1 MAPSPYGASLA
12 DPQAQIRP
20 MDQKHILVV
29 DDDPH
34 ILALIRTILTQGNY
48 RVTTAGDGQT
58 ALDSLR
64 GTRVDAVITDAL
76 MPGLDGPALTE
87 KIKSDPNLKD
97 LPVIMI
103 TASSQPGMVR
113 KSFSS
118 GCMLFLP
125 KPFTGASLI
134 SILQLALGQEGGP
147 KGEPG

>member
-1 MAPSPYGASLA
+1 
-12 DPQAQIRP
+12 
-20 MDQKHILVV
+20 MDRKHILVV

-34 ILALIRTILTQGNY
+34 ILELIRTILTQGNY
-48 RVTTAGDGQT
+48 RVTTAGDGQR

-64 GTRVDAVITDAL
+64 GSRVDAVITDAL

-87 KIKSDPNLKD
+87 KIKADPNLKD

-125 KPFTGASLI
+125 KPFTRASLI
-134 SILQLALGQEGGP
+134 SILQLALGQESGP
-147 KGEPG
+147 KGESG

>member
-1 MAPSPYGASLA
+1 M
-12 DPQAQIRP
+12 DP
-20 MDQKHILVV
+20 KHVLVV

-34 ILALIRTILTQGNY
+34 ILALIRTVLTQENY
-48 RVTTAGDGQT
+48 RVTTAGDGRQ

-64 GTRVDAVITDAL
+64 GSPFDAVITDAL
-76 MPGLDGPALTE
+76 MPGLDGPTLTE
-87 KIKSDPNLKD
+87 KIKADPNLKD

-118 GCMLFLP
+118 GCILFLP

-134 SILQLALGQEGGP
+134 SILQLALRQESGP
-147 KGEPG
+147 KGEYG

>member
-1 MAPSPYGASLA
+1 MAS
-12 DPQAQIRP
+12 D
-20 MDQKHILVV
+20 ILVV

-34 ILALIRTILTQGNY
+34 ILALIRAILIQGNF
-48 RVTTAGDGQT
+48 RVTTAGDGQQ
-58 ALDSLR
+58 ALDGLR
-64 GTRVDAVITDAL
+64 GSHFDAVITDAL

-87 KIKSDPNLKD
+87 KIKADPELKD

-103 TASSQPGMVR
+103 TASSQPGMVQ

-118 GCMLFLP
+118 GCILFLP

-134 SILQLALGQEGGP
+134 SILRLALRWKSGP